1 MRGRIWLESTPG
13 KGSTFHFTV
22 RFGLAERAAEE
33 PVHRG
38 TPAVARRALPRPDA
52 PKLAVLLVEDNSVN
66 RRLAQMVLAR
76 HGHAITAVD
85 SGAAAL
91 EALEHGR
98 FDLIL
103 MDVHLPGMDGIE
115 TTRAIRRSERHCGRR
130 IPIIAL
136 TAHAMA
142 GDRERCLDA
151 GMDGY
156 LVKPI
161 HPTALLDAV
170 ERLGLEPEQAGGSA
184 DAESARAHAAAL
196 LEQVGGDPRLLAEVA
211 ELFARESARH
221 MTGLRE
227 AIQSGDPEAFGHAV
241 HTLRGMLR
249 GVRATAAEQL
259 TASLQSLDPQ
269 QQREQARA
277 TCELLEQ
284 AMSSFRQRLVSLV
297 GAAQS
302 ERSDA
307 DPPATRERSA
317 SGHVS

>member
-1 MRGRIWLESTPG
+1 
-13 KGSTFHFTV
+13 V
-22 RFGLAERAAEE
+22 RFGLADRTAEA
-33 PVHRG
+33 PIRPG
-38 TPAVARRALPRPDA
+38 TPPVASRTQQRRDG
-52 PKLAVLLVEDNSVN
+52 PKLAVLVVEDNSVN
-66 RRLAQMVLAR
+66 RRLAQIVLAR
-76 HGHAITAVD
+76 HGHTITAVD

-91 EALEHGR
+91 EALQHGR

-103 MDVHLPGMDGIE
+103 MDVQMPGMDGID
-115 TTRAIRRSERHCGRR
+115 TTRAIRQSERRRGRR
-130 IPIIAL
+130 VPIIAL

-142 GDRERCLDA
+142 GDRERCLGA

-161 HPTALLDAV
+161 HATALLDAV
-170 ERLGLEPEQAGGSA
+170 ERLSLEPEQAGGSA
-184 DAESARAHAAAL
+184 EAESAGAHGAAL
-196 LEQVGGDPRLLAEVA
+196 LEQVGGDPRLLAEIA

-227 AIQSGDPEAFGHAV
+227 AVQIGDPEAFGRAV

-259 TASLQSLDPQ
+259 AASLQSLDPQ
-269 QQREQARA
+269 QQKEQVRA

-284 AMSSFRQRLVSLV
+284 AVSSFRARLVSLA

-302 ERSDA
+302 HGSDA
-307 DPPATRERSA
+307 EPMAARERSA

>member
-1 MRGRIWLESTPG
+1 
-13 KGSTFHFTV
+13 
-22 RFGLAERAAEE
+22 
-33 PVHRG
+33 
-38 TPAVARRALPRPDA
+38 
-52 PKLAVLLVEDNSVN
+52 VLLVEDNSAN
-66 RRLAQMVLAR
+66 RRLAQIVLAR

-91 EALEHGR
+91 EALQHGR

-103 MDVHLPGMDGIE
+103 MDVQMPGMDGID
-115 TTRAIRRSERHCGRR
+115 TTRAIRQSERRCGRR
-130 IPIIAL
+130 LPIIAL

-170 ERLGLEPEQAGGSA
+170 ERLGLRPEQAGA
-184 DAESARAHAAAL
+184 DADVQSAGAHAATL
-196 LEQVGGDPRLLAEVA
+196 LEQVGGDPRLLAEIA

-221 MTGLRE
+221 MSGLRE
-227 AIQSGDPEAFGHAV
+227 AIQSGDAETFGSAV

-249 GVRATAAEQL
+249 NVRATAAEQL
-259 TASLQSLDPQ
+259 AASLQSLDPQ
-269 QQREQARA
+269 QHKEQARA

-284 AMSSFRQRLVSLV
+284 AVSSFSERLVSLV
-297 GAAQS
+297 AAAQS
-302 ERSDA
+302 PRSDA
-307 DPPATRERSA
+307 DPLAARERSA
-317 SGHVS
+317 SGLS